1 MKTTKTMWVML
12 IALLTATSCSE
23 TETEIGPE
31 PGNDGQVSLGI
42 TPNLK
47 VDAGTKAVTKL

>member
-12 IALLTATSCSE
+12 IALLTVTSCSE
-23 TETEIGPE
+23 TETGIDPE
-31 PGNDGQVSLGI
+31 PGNDDQVSLGI

-47 VDAGTKAVTKL
+47 VDAGR